1 MNNDFERKKN
11 LEIELQSKIIN
22 SKLKGCGL
30 NANGITCKEP
40 VKPVKPPV
48 PVQKIPTMTCYDN
61 LQRFFNDHKKQYVDA
76 VKSAF
81 IVFNLIN
88 HFDTVKKS
96 NTLECDNKF
105 KKLKDMVDKIKDH
118 HNILVN
124 WNNTLITQGLSECT
138 NSIKDCG
145 EERYTL
151 YKLSKPLNVSPENN
165 TIRDL
170 INEIDTQRESAITS
184 ANIKMSELRSQYSA
198 TAFGEA
204 EHTDPVNAFGSERR
218 KKSKASK
225 KSKKRKSKGKKKSK
239 KSKKSKK

>member
-22 SKLKGCGL
+22 LGLKKCGL
-30 NANGITCKEP
+30 NANDITCKEP

-48 PVQKIPTMTCYDN
+48 PVQKNPTTTCYDD
-61 LQRFFNDHKKQYVDA
+61 LRSFFNAHKTEYVNA

-81 IVFNLIN
+81 IVYNLIN
-88 HFDTVKKS
+88 HFNIVKKS
-96 NTLECDNKF
+96 NLECDNKF
-105 KKLKDMVDKIKDH
+105 KKLKDMVDKIKEH

-124 WNNTLITQGLSECT
+124 WNSILRARGLSKCT
-138 NSIKDCG
+138 NLIKDCG
-145 EERYTL
+145 EESYTL
-151 YKLSKPLNVSPENN
+151 YILPTTLNESPENN
-165 TIRDL
+165 TIKNLMR
-170 INEIDTQRESAITS
+170 EIDTQRDSAIYS
-184 ANIKMSELRSQYSA
+184 ANKEIVELRSQYSA

-204 EHTDPVNAFGSERR
+204 EHTDPVSAFGSERR